1 MVKVKEVTLWV
12 GGVKKNTP
20 QVWFIRTNKTTKGRS
35 HPCFFFPPLESMNC
49 AELCT
54 KPDWF
59 AVLQNSA
66 KIKAYWGAVRR
77 LEVSYIP
84 NCSPFQFEQ
93 NFLQTQKNPNNKSD
107 YETSRL
113 VYSVSAMLSGG
124 QNLSL
129 PDFFFFTQILLWA
142 RLPVTLW

>member
-12 GGVKKNTP
+12 GGVDKKTP
-20 QVWFIRTNKTTKGRS
+20 QVRFIRTNKTTKGRS

-66 KIKAYWGAVRR
+66 KIKAYWEQCGGWKF
-77 LEVSYIP
+77 LINIQLLTVSI
-84 NCSPFQFEQ
+84 
-93 NFLQTQKNPNNKSD
+93 
-107 YETSRL
+107 
-113 VYSVSAMLSGG
+113 
-124 QNLSL
+124 
-129 PDFFFFTQILLWA
+129 
-142 RLPVTLW
+142 